1 MYTTQVDKMAKK
13 RSSGHLTLRKILLV
27 FVILLVIAS
36 GAVYTIYT
44 FLLDSKNVREAAVL
58 RAQSAALL
66 AETVIFNSPSNEA
79 PSERQKNHDF
89 LVYGLQRYD
98 DLSRDTSRIFVVYA
112 SGEDYRYLAGSTS
125 PDGTGKVTPD
135 TIYPMLPETKQTL
148 TQAEYAIADQ
158 GERSGRFTVLVPMI
172 DPSTGMI
179 RAVFGVDYSL
189 QAVMHEP
196 WLHALTAVLITLIFL
211 LLLLGI
217 FYALRKNE
225 SLRETA
231 RRLRK
236 SEERLKDI
244 FEQAPIGIAIVTD
257 YTNMTRVNRELR
269 RILGYEEE
277 EEPSFDW
284 TTITHPDDLDRD
296 VAEFELFKN
305 GEISGYSMEK
315 RYLRKDGSPVWVN
328 IVVTGLYT
336 HSLQGE
342 SLESP
347 EHICIVQDIDEK
359 KSAIDA
365 LRESERSKGV
375 LLSNLPGMA
384 YRCLHNR
391 EWTMQFMSDGCLELT
406 GYPPEAFIENHE
418 LNFGDII
425 SEEYSEK
432 LWQTWKQ
439 TLGKHE
445 PFRYEYEIVTK
456 SGERKWVL
464 EIGRGIYSE
473 SNEVDALE
481 GIIIDIT
488 ESKRNIDRIR
498 YMNDHDFLTGLYNRK
513 FYEEEKVR
521 IAGSNALPVSIVNAD
536 INGVRLINDAFGQSE
551 GDYLIRRTADI
562 IRSCCRQGDILAR
575 IGGDEFNVL
584 MPGAGEDAAAM
595 LIERI
600 RQACERH
607 NEMTERPEHKIN
619 LTVAAATCS
628 RDGQTLEDAEKEADD
643 AVRKRKLFE
652 RKSTHSSL
660 LSSILATL
668 YARSQE
674 TEEHAMRIASLC
686 REIGQVL
693 DLPQKSLDNLQL
705 FSMLHDIGKIGI
717 EDRILNKPGKLT
729 DEEWII
735 MKRHPEI
742 GFRIVMSAPELE
754 EIAQL
759 VLSHHERWDG
769 KGYPR
774 GLKGEEIPLVSR
786 ILSVV
791 DAFDA
796 MTEDRVYRKAMSR
809 EDAVA
814 EIRRNSGTQF
824 DPTIVEIFHGILDR
838 DMTENGPSGV
848 RE

>member
-1 MYTTQVDKMAKK
+1 MYTTQVDNMTKK
-13 RSSGHLTLRKILLV
+13 HSSGHLTLRKILLV

-79 PSERQKNHDF
+79 PSEWQKNHDF
-89 LVYGLQRYD
+89 LAYGLQRYD

-125 PDGTGKVTPD
+125 PDGAGKVTRD
-135 TIYPMLPETKQTL
+135 TIYPMLPVTKQTL

-158 GERSGRFTVLVPMI
+158 GERSGKFTVLIPMV

-336 HSLQGE
+336 NSLQGE

-521 IAGSNALPVSIVNAD
+521 IAGSNVLPVSIVNAD

-809 EDAVA
+809 EDAIA
-814 EIRRNSGTQF
+814 EIRSNSGTQF

-838 DMTENGPSGV
+838 NTTENGPTGV